1 MKKFFMTCYI
11 FIVHILASVLL
22 KCTNTVLYHLI
33 VLRGKNPNSEPLR
46 SVDNSVRIDDSEI
59 EWVTY
64 DKPKPNIW
72 VEAINCKDWVNYPSH
87 HPVTESRAYQGR
99 MHDALKEKQQLQEQ
113 TAQTDEDVKEAV

>member
-1 MKKFFMTCYI
+1 MKKFFMTYYI

-22 KCTNTVLYHLI
+22 KCTNAVLYHLI
-33 VLRGKNPNSEPLR
+33 ILRGKNPNYESLR

-72 VEAINCKDWVNYPSH
+72 VEAINCKDWVNYPSK
-87 HPVTESRAYQGR
+87 HPVAESRSYQSR
-99 MHDALKEKQQLQEQ
+99 MHEVLEEKHKMQ
-113 TAQTDEDVKEAV
+113 DETKEAV